1 MYLTD
6 MSHDLEA
13 EKTAADKAAE
23 APTPGDP
30 GGYAGA
36 STHASTSVDNRGQAA
51 TEGARSAENVSDVN
65 EDQGALGVNQAKDAV
80 PGCQDEAQLN
90 IGTQS
95 SATGEDPSVED
106 DYKGGK
112 DDPGSTHP
120 ARTDNDSLDGHK
132 YANASLAELK
142 TATDALSNG
151 ILADMINGQ
160 TLQKTAEE
168 DGVCDTGAATLNPAA
183 AGDKPP
189 KQPKQQVAGEGLEEK
204 VAEGKPP
211 AAADPRTWSGETQ
224 RMPPIK
230 GHPYVSGPNLQEKS
244 IKSPPAQSPPEVQKA
259 TPGHPVPLP
268 PGQKLATAG
277 SLDNKIA
284 QATAAVQAEKLA
296 HSQQAANTTEQA
308 YLAGYELAAGLGLEK
323 TAAEQLVAD
332 GVEAVISDAQ
342 MDAELFAS
350 YFQAHVKRAMDE
362 DAADEGEDHSQE
374 GDDTS
379 GAGDAEGAGGE
390 TDGGPGGSEPT
401 DAGPTTA
408 PAAWPLKAEAVD
420 SAIFSVAEA
429 ILAA

>member
-1 MYLTD
+1 M
-6 MSHDLEA
+6 
-13 EKTAADKAAE
+13 
-23 APTPGDP
+23 
-30 GGYAGA
+30 
-36 STHASTSVDNRGQAA
+36 
-51 TEGARSAENVSDVN
+51 
-65 EDQGALGVNQAKDAV
+65 
-80 PGCQDEAQLN
+80 N

-120 ARTDNDSLDGHK
+120 ARTDNDSL
-132 YANASLAELK
+132 AELK
-142 TATDALSNG
+142 TTTDALSNG

-204 VAEGKPP
+204 VAE
-211 AAADPRTWSGETQ
+211 ADPTDG
-224 RMPPIK
+224 
-230 GHPYVSGPNLQEKS
+230 GLN
-244 IKSPPAQSPPEVQKA
+244 
-259 TPGHPVPLP
+259 
-268 PGQKLATAG
+268 
-277 SLDNKIA
+277 DKID

-296 HSQQAANTTEQA
+296 HSKEAANPTEQA

-332 GVEAVISDAQ
+332 GVESVISDAQ

-350 YFQAHVKRAMDE
+350 YFSTHVKQAME
-362 DAADEGEDHSQE
+362 MDASDEGEDHSQE

-390 TDGGPGGSEPT
+390 TDGGPAASEPT
-401 DAGPTTA
+401 DAGPVDG
-408 PAAWPLKAEAVD
+408 PGGMAAEGGGGGLGDPGG
-420 SAIFSVAEA
+420 
-429 ILAA
+429 LAAPPMGGDPMAGGGDPMAGGEMGQPSEEEALMQLVAALEELSVPTCDRLSGAPPACGRERVCVCDDERG